1 MSDERKIRFGGE
13 ELGEFSIRQVM
24 RMAEKREIDHT
35 AEYWSE
41 KGNEWRRLPSFIM
54 DFDDQPDRVGQMK
67 AVGIKITKVLG
78 ADASDCPVCKA
89 LQEKVFAVKETP
101 VLPPEGCTC
110 VPWCR
115 CIVIAETGL

>member
-1 MSDERKIRFGGE
+1 MSEERKIRFGGE

-41 KGNEWRRLPSFIM
+41 KENNWRRLPGFIT
-54 DFDDQPDRVGQMK
+54 DFEPEPGAMERIRASGVKRTQV
-67 AVGIKITKVLG
+67 IG
-78 ADASDCPVCKA
+78 ADQSDCAACKA
-89 LQEKVFAVKETP
+89 LQDRTYPVEDTP
-101 VLPPEGCTC
+101 VLPPAACTC

-115 CIVIAETGL
+115 CVVLAAK